1 VAKPSVV
8 PIETPFAVISD
19 IQGNLRALEAVLVE
33 LERRQV
39 RRLLVAGD
47 HLLGGPTAQPL
58 EVWRRLNLSG
68 PITIELARS
77 LADTALATL
86 PESRLVARGDGDEA
100 TRQAFLD
107 TRKAV
112 GALVLKS
119 IEKLPTVL
127 RVAMADGREVVVV
140 HGAPRDPGVEITHDI
155 DDDELGQ
162 LLGGEV
168 ADIVIVGGAHT
179 PFQRELGGMRVVGL
193 GSVGQPLGG
202 ELAAHVVLV
211 TPRYEGTVIEDAFVP
226 FGA

>member
-1 VAKPSVV
+1 MTKASVV
-8 PIETPFAVISD
+8 PIETTFAVISD
-19 IQGNLRALEAVLVE
+19 IQGNLPALEAVLTDV
-33 LERRQV
+33 ERRGV

-58 EVWRRLNLSG
+58 EVWRKLNASG
-68 PITIELARS
+68 PVTIELARS

-86 PESRLVARGDGDEA
+86 PESRLVARDEGDQA
-100 TRQAFLD
+100 TRASFLD

-140 HGAPRDPGVEITHDI
+140 HGAPRDPGVEITHDL
-155 DDDELGQ
+155 DDEELGA

-179 PFQRELGGMRVVGL
+179 PFQREVGGMRVVGL
-193 GSVGQPLGG
+193 GSVGQPLTGDP
-202 ELAAHVVLV
+202 AAHVVLV